1 MYIYKVVYYPVFL
14 IEDEYLHLDLDAY
27 FPLT

>member
-14 IEDEYLHLDLDAY
+14 IEDEYLHLDLEHTS
-27 FPLT
+27 PLT